1 MPFTFKLSMRL
12 SLMKAPR
19 VLFIPTHRAFAR
31 LVTSIPTTTMLDV
44 YQERPFLG
52 GSV

>member
-19 VLFIPTHRAFAR
+19 VLCTPTHRAFAV
-31 LVTSIPTTTMLDV
+31 VTSIPTTTMLDV